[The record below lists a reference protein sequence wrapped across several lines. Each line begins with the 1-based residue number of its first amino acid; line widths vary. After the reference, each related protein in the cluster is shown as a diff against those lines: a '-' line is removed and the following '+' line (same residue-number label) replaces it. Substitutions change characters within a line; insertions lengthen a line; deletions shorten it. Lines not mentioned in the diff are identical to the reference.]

1 MTNLFTY
8 RQAVEPEVDDDLER
22 HGFCVLRDIASK
34 TEIAEIDQALDPRF
48 AATPFCQG
56 GFYGPRT
63 KRFGG
68 LLKRVPAVERLV
80 RHPAIMRRVRSVLEP
95 WCDTIQLNLTQ
106 ALELHP
112 GAPAQFPHR
121 DQDMWRG
128 PTGQIEYLVN
138 VMWPISPFKAENGAT
153 LIWPGSHNASSA
165 VKEAQP
171 IAVEAEPG
179 SAILFLGSTL
189 HGAGANMTGAI
200 RRGIIVS
207 YCLGWLKP
215 YENQWLT
222 YPPDAARAFDP
233 ELAALV
239 GYQQHRPNL
248 GNYDGQCPSI
258 LLRGEPPEY
267 LAATDALRPDQEG
280 ALAEFLDQQRTSQ
293 LPPAGGIAE
302 IGAGRNKREVKSNG

>member
-1 MTNLFTY
+1 MASIAPCNISGATTAHEDL
-8 RQAVEPEVDDDLER
+8 RQ
-22 HGFCVLRDIASK
+22 HGFCVLQDIEPQSR
-34 TEIAEIDQALDPRF
+34 IAEIDRALDPRF

-68 LLKRVPAVERLV
+68 LLKRVPAVENLV
-80 RHPAIMRRVRSVLEP
+80 RNAAVMRLVRSVLDP

-128 PTGQIEYLVN
+128 PAGAVEYLIN
-138 VMWPISPFKAENGAT
+138 VMWPVSPFKAENGAT
-153 LIWPGSHNASSA
+153 LIWPGSHNLGTAGDDGN
-165 VKEAQP
+165 P
-171 IAVEAEPG
+171 IALEADPG

-189 HGAGANMTGAI
+189 HGAGSNHTSAV
-200 RRGIIVS
+200 RRGIIIS

-222 YPPDAARAFDP
+222 YPPDVANAFDP

-258 LLRGEPPEY
+258 LLQGEPPEY

-280 ALAEFLDQQRTSQ
+280 ALAEFVRRQQ
-293 LPPAGGIAE
+293 AG
-302 IGAGRNKREVKSNG
+302 

>member
-1 MTNLFTY
+1 MAT
-8 RQAVEPEVDDDLER
+8 
-22 HGFCVLRDIASK
+22 IARRGIS
-34 TEIAEIDQALDPRF
+34 
-48 AATPFCQG
+48 AATKADEKLRQHGLYPARRRASIAHRGDRSIPPSAFCRHAFLPG
-56 GFYGPRT
+56 RILRPST

-68 LLKRVPAVERLV
+68 LLKRAPAVESLVQNPAVMRLV
-80 RHPAIMRRVRSVLEP
+80 HAILEP
-95 WCDTIQLNLTQ
+95 WCDTVQLNLTQ

-128 PTGQIEYLVN
+128 PTGEFEYLVN

-153 LIWPGSHNASSA
+153 LVWPGSHNGGQGDDSA
-165 VKEAQP
+165 EPVAIEAD
-171 IAVEAEPG
+171 PG
-179 SAILFLGSTL
+179 SAIIFLGSTL
-189 HGAGANMTGAI
+189 HGAGSNHSNAV

-222 YPPDAARAFDP
+222 YPPEVASAFDP

-258 LLRGEPPEY
+258 LLGGDPPDH
-267 LAATDALRPDQEG
+267 LAAIDALRPDQEG
-280 ALAEFLDQQRTSQ
+280 ALSEFLRQQTDQ
-293 LPPAGGIAE
+293 LPRLGIAE
-302 IGAGRNKREVKSNG
+302 IERGRNKREVKSNG